1 MCSITTETYPIVV
14 GAASSRPLFEELTL
28 TKQKTKVKGDESN
41 MNETRNNQINQIV
54 KNAETRITL
63 HTHTHTHTHTH
74 RCFYKTKINN
84 GINKNINIEANNA
97 NNLIM
102 VA

>member
-1 MCSITTETYPIVV
+1 
-14 GAASSRPLFEELTL
+14 
-28 TKQKTKVKGDESN
+28 